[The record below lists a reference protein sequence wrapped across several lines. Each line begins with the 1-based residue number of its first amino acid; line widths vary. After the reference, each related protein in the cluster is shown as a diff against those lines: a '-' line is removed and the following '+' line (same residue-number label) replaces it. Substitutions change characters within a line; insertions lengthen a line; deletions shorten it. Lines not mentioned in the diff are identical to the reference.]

1 MSGSV
6 RGNWYYPPATV
17 PLSLLL
23 RNQIRHQSRDIYLH
37 THTGPSRSE
46 HSQCDGSREWAIQI
60 ISVSEY
66 WFSVVCGR
74 DYGRNELLCNLTGV
88 VRISIRAMPPAVFV
102 SEPDPVPL
110 WKFPFHTGGNI
121 KVPNFEQARV
131 GGSCRLEG

>member
-88 VRISIRAMPPAVFV
+88 VRIPFV
-102 SEPDPVPL
+102 QCLRPFSCQNRVL
-110 WKFPFHTGGNI
+110 FRSGKFPFIQSAILKFRTLN
-121 KVPNFEQARV
+121 KPE
-131 GGSCRLEG
+131 